1 MKNNLIRPFRLLAT
15 AAAILTAWACQ
26 DDVDLPMPTLRM
38 STPTLVAPSF
48 ATTLSFSVDSNC
60 DWEITVEGAETSWVE
75 LSETSAVGNATIEA
89 ALTKN
94 DTQTS
99 RSVTITARSLSHPD
113 VKDVLTVTQGA
124 AAAEGYITIPDLK
137 ALAAEGDYTV
147 PDEVKM
153 RGTVVSSVEDNNYF
167 EHCIAL
173 QGSPEPGTGIT
184 LRLDDIHYYN
194 IGEELEVDL
203 KGAVV
208 SRSAQNGVMELKP
221 VSDDRA
227 RRTETSQVILDATTI
242 TYEQLMSGVYE
253 SMYVGVYSQVYVEEG
268 HSTA

>member
-15 AAAILTAWACQ
+15 AAAILAAWACQ

-99 RSVTITARSLSHPD
+99 RSVTITAGRSRTP
-113 VKDVLTVTQGA
+113 T
-124 AAAEGYITIPDLK
+124 
-137 ALAAEGDYTV
+137 
-147 PDEVKM
+147 
-153 RGTVVSSVEDNNYF
+153 
-167 EHCIAL
+167 
-173 QGSPEPGTGIT
+173 
-184 LRLDDIHYYN
+184 
-194 IGEELEVDL
+194 
-203 KGAVV
+203 
-208 SRSAQNGVMELKP
+208 SR
-221 VSDDRA
+221 
-227 RRTETSQVILDATTI
+227 
-242 TYEQLMSGVYE
+242 TY
-253 SMYVGVYSQVYVEEG
+253 
-268 HSTA
+268 

>member
-1 MKNNLIRPFRLLAT
+1 
-15 AAAILTAWACQ
+15 
-26 DDVDLPMPTLRM
+26 MPTLRM

-48 ATTLSFSVDSNC
+48 ATTLSFSVIRTAT
-60 DWEITVEGAETSWVE
+60 EITVEAPKRPGSN
-75 LSETSAVGNATIEA
+75 SETSAVGNATIEA

-208 SRSAQNGVMELKP
+208 SRSAQNG
-221 VSDDRA
+221 
-227 RRTETSQVILDATTI
+227 
-242 TYEQLMSGVYE
+242 
-253 SMYVGVYSQVYVEEG
+253 
-268 HSTA
+268 